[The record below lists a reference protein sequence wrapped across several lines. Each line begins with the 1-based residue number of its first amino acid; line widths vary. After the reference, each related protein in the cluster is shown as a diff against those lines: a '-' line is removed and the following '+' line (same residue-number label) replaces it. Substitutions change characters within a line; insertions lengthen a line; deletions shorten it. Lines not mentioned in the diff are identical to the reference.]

1 MVPMQRLRPRVGIV
15 MAGIGEEPRSRL
27 REFFFPKLTPI
38 YLVRVALVSAL
49 AYLLFAFVL
58 TPFFVRGH
66 SMEPT
71 YRDGGF
77 DFCFKLR
84 YLFSAP
90 KRGDVVG
97 LKLAGE
103 SVILL
108 KRVVALGGETI
119 EFKEGKLFVDDR
131 EVPEPYVQGPCDW
144 NLPPRR
150 VEESSIYVVGDNR
163 SMPIEGHDFG
173 QTSAARVIG
182 VPLW

>member
-1 MVPMQRLRPRVGIV
+1 MSDLAADQRSTLQKFLFPR
-15 MAGIGEEPRSRL
+15 
-27 REFFFPKLTPI
+27 LTPI
-38 YLVRVALVSAL
+38 YFVRVALVSAV

-58 TPFFVRGH
+58 TPFFIRGR

-71 YRDGGF
+71 YIDGGF

-84 YLFSAP
+84 YLFSGP

-103 SVILL
+103 RVMLL
-108 KRVVALGGETI
+108 KRVVALAGDTV
-119 EFKEGKLFVDDR
+119 EFRDGKLFVNAR

-150 VEESSIYVVGDNR
+150 VEEGSLYVVGDNR

-173 QTSAARVIG
+173 QTSVARVIG